1 MASGNNNVQIELL
14 WSWLKY
20 DIDQETQKAA
30 KCLITND
37 PSGEIT
43 MEAQTADDQFDMD
56 YCKRKV
62 TEGCMK
68 LQDALH
74 MFFTGI
80 KFFDDKSAEISLASN
95 DRLLHDAAKWQ
106 INLSNFGSRRNVNST
121 LLANELHQYIV
132 LYVLQEWCKMTHPT
146 MEQNYV
152 SRLTAEELRVKNIVY
167 RKEVP
172 ARPAEADSS
181 QTL

>member
-1 MASGNNNVQIELL
+1 MDITLKWA
-14 WSWLKY
+14 WLKY

-37 PSGEIT
+37 PSGELT

-56 YCKRKV
+56 YCKRKI

-74 MFFTGI
+74 AFFTGI
-80 KFFDDKSAEISLASN
+80 KVYNGNTEITIAADDT
-95 DRLLHDAAKWQ
+95 LLHDADKWV
-106 INLSNFGSRRNVNST
+106 ITLDNFGTRRNVGET

-146 MEQNYV
+146 MEKNYYE
-152 SRLTAEELRVKNIVY
+152 RLVAEELRVKNIAY

-172 ARPAEADSS
+172 VRPTVA
-181 QTL
+181 